1 MENIVIAK
9 GGLELTLCLPSF
21 ENGYYRGTRFDHSGI
36 FRKTVLDGF
45 TLADE
50 WFDNYNPLSH
60 DAVCGTSEEFGE
72 SGYADAEVGDV
83 FIKPGVGLLL
93 KEDDAP
99 YDHFKLYKVADSGSW
114 TVTTNDD
121 EAVFIHVVDSDDWG
135 YVYEKVVRIIDGNHY
150 EISHRLCNTGQKKFE
165 GEMYNHN
172 FFTFG
177 EAKPGPEIE
186 IDFPFEPC
194 GNWRAEYDSVAL
206 SNSGIRFSRPIEK
219 GESVFMGNLK
229 PSDGSDVTGEVFSM
243 SAAGHRVTFGA
254 DLPFHRIAFW
264 SNHRV
269 GCIEPFIP
277 YCLEP
282 GDELE
287 WAYTYEMK
295 KGAE

>member
-1 MENIVIAK
+1 M
-9 GGLELTLCLPSF
+9 ELTLCPPSF
-21 ENGYYRGTRFDHSGI
+21 EDGYYRGTRFDHSGI
-36 FRKTVLDGF
+36 FRKIEIGGF
-45 TLADE
+45 TIADE
-50 WFDNYNPLSH
+50 WFDRYNPLAH

-72 SGYADAEVGDV
+72 SGYDDAEVGEV

-99 YDHFKLYKVADSGSW
+99 YDHFKLYKVADAGKW
-114 TVTTNDD
+114 TVTCD
-121 EAVFIHVVDSDDWG
+121 EDTAVFVHVVDSDDWG
-135 YVYEKVVRIIDGNHY
+135 YVYEKVVRILDGNHY
-150 EISHRLCNTGQKKFE
+150 EISHRLCNTGQNNIE

-172 FFTFG
+172 FFTFSD
-177 EAKPGPEIE
+177 ARPGPDIE

-206 SNSGIRFSRPIEK
+206 SPKGIRYSRPIQP

-243 SAAGHRVTFGA
+243 TAAGHRVTFGS

-287 WAYTYEMK
+287 WTYTYEMNII
-295 KGAE
+295 A